1 MESFEFPLPRRDSVL
16 KWVTSDFSFCL
27 FLYPASHARP
37 QSPRGVGS
45 CPSTCVRVEVLATP
59 NYPCF
64 PLGCR
69 ILRWYG

>member
-1 MESFEFPLPRRDSVL
+1 MESFESPLPKRESVL
-16 KWVTSDFSFCL
+16 KWVTSDFWFCL

-37 QSPRGVGS
+37 QSPCGVGS
-45 CPSTCVRVEVLATP
+45 CPSTCVRVKVLATP

-64 PLGCR
+64 LLGCR